1 MKRGSSGN
9 KAGRMKTKYNPRPIN
24 MTPWETR
31 KIEGGESFAF
41 TETPML
47 ELLGKTISPDQ
58 NN

>member
-1 MKRGSSGN
+1 
-9 KAGRMKTKYNPRPIN
+9 

-41 TETPML
+41 KETPML